1 MERFMRK
8 VIKIINDIPLFKKI
22 FSIFFIF
29 VFIPLLILSSQFIS
43 QIDFYINHKLHS
55 QIENA
60 SNMTIS
66 NFKKAIELA
75 INLAYTIYSDPRVIE
90 TINTRYLSIEEF
102 YDAYEKN
109 IKPILQNARI
119 LYPQILQITIYCD
132 NPTILNSDG
141 LAFLTEE
148 YKKFFQKGEKEGKD
162 LYVLSGL
169 ENEKPYVSIMLN
181 LNFYEQYVPKY
192 QHSTIKKFLRIDL
205 NRVYLNS
212 ILSTFK
218 DGHIF
223 IADEEDTVYFS
234 DLLYYNQVERLSNL
248 LKEEKNQTVVFD
260 KLLSTELPYFE
271 NWRFIVTTNN
281 SGISKRLFEH
291 QRNYIAI
298 VVLCFMLAFFAL
310 FLIVNSVVSRLSVLA
325 RHIKKARKQQF
336 ESISIE
342 AGKDEIGQVM
352 EEFNI
357 MAQKIKQLLEKEI
370 KYELKQKELA
380 LEKKQAEINALQ
392 SQINPHFLFNTLETI
407 RMRSMLKREFETANA
422 IKLLAKLLKRSIR
435 WEYDLITIEE
445 EISAI
450 YDYLEIQKYRF
461 GEKLKFEIEV
471 EEDVKS
477 TKIPKMTIQPLV
489 ENACVHGIENSKG
502 EGRIVVKVFKEGDMI
517 SIHVEDNG
525 KGMEDEKLA
534 ELLRSIKGLSS
545 DKASSVGLKNVFRR
559 LELFYDKD
567 FSFEILRGELGG
579 LKVVIK
585 IPDKRDFEDA
595 VQSIDS

>member
-1 MERFMRK
+1 MRK

-22 FSIFFIF
+22 FSIFFVF

-43 QIDFYINHKLHS
+43 QIDFYINDKLHS
-55 QIENA
+55 QLENA
-60 SNMTIS
+60 SNMAIS

-90 TINTRYLSIEEF
+90 TVNTPYLSVEEF
-102 YDAYEKN
+102 YYAYEKN
-109 IKPILQNARI
+109 IKPVLQNARI
-119 LYPQILQITIYCD
+119 LYPQISQITIYCN
-132 NPTILNSDG
+132 NPTILNADG
-141 LAFLTEE
+141 LAFLTDE
-148 YKKFFQKGEKEGKD
+148 YKKFLQKGEKEGKN

-169 ENEKPYVSIMLN
+169 ENEKPYVSIVLN

-192 QHSTIKKFLRIDL
+192 QNSKFKKFLRIDL

-223 IADEEDTVYFS
+223 IADDKDTVYFS
-234 DLLYYNQVERLSNL
+234 DLLYYNQVGRLSDL
-248 LKEEKNQTVVFD
+248 LKEEKNQTIVFE

-271 NWRFIVTTNN
+271 NWRYIVTTNN
-281 SGISKRLFEH
+281 SEISKRLLEH
-291 QRNYIAI
+291 QRNYLAI
-298 VVLCFMLAFFAL
+298 VVLCFLLAFFAL
-310 FLIVNSVVSRLSVLA
+310 FLIVNSVINRLSLLA

-336 ESISIE
+336 ESIDIE
-342 AGKDEIGQVM
+342 AGKDEIGQVI

-357 MAQKIKQLLEKEI
+357 MAQKIKELLEKEI
-370 KYELKQKELA
+370 KYKLKQKELA

-407 RMRSMLKREFETANA
+407 RMRSMLKKEFETAKV

-435 WEYDLITIEE
+435 WGNDLITIEE

-502 EGRIVVKVFKEGDMI
+502 EGKVLVKVFKEGDMI
-517 SIHVEDNG
+517 AIHVEDNG
-525 KGMEDEKLA
+525 KGLEDDKIT
-534 ELLRSIKGLSS
+534 ELLRSIKGVSS
-545 DKASSVGLKNVFRR
+545 DMASSVGLKNVFRR

-567 FSFEILRGELGG
+567 FSFDVLRGELGG

-585 IPDKRDFEDA
+585 IPNKREFEDA
-595 VQSIDS
+595 VQSVDS

>member
-162 LYVLSGL
+162 LYLLSGL

>member
-43 QIDFYINHKLHS
+43 QIDFYINDKLHS
-55 QIENA
+55 QLENA

-90 TINTRYLSIEEF
+90 TVNTRYLSVEEF

-119 LYPQILQITIYCD
+119 LYPQISQITIYCD
-132 NPTILNSDG
+132 NPTILNADG

-148 YKKFFQKGEKEGKD
+148 YKKFFQKGGKEGKN

-169 ENEKPYVSIMLN
+169 ENEKPYVSIVLN

-192 QHSTIKKFLRIDL
+192 QQSTIKKFLRIDL

-234 DLLYYNQVERLSNL
+234 DLLYYNQVGRLTDL
-248 LKEEKNQTVVFD
+248 LKEEKNQTIVFE
-260 KLLSTELPYFE
+260 KLLSTEIPYFE
-271 NWRFIVTTNN
+271 NWRYIVTTNN

-291 QRNYIAI
+291 QRNYLAI
-298 VVLCFMLAFFAL
+298 VVLCFVLAFFAL

-336 ESISIE
+336 ESINIE
-342 AGKDEIGQVM
+342 AGKDEIGQVI

-357 MAQKIKQLLEKEI
+357 MAQKIKELLEKEI
-370 KYELKQKELA
+370 KYELRQKELA

-407 RMRSMLKREFETANA
+407 RMRSMLKKKFETANA

-435 WEYDLITIEE
+435 WENDLITIEE
-445 EISAI
+445 EILAI

-461 GEKLKFEIEV
+461 GEKLKFEVEV

-517 SIHVEDNG
+517 VIRVEDNG

-534 ELLRSIKGLSS
+534 ELLRSIKALSS
-545 DKASSVGLKNVFRR
+545 DKTSSVGLKNVFRR

-567 FSFEILRGELGG
+567 FSFDIFRGELGG

-585 IPDKRDFEDA
+585 IPNKRDFEDA
-595 VQSIDS
+595 VQSVDS

>member
-43 QIDFYINHKLHS
+43 QIYFYINDKLRS
-55 QIENA
+55 QLENA

-90 TINTRYLSIEEF
+90 TVNNRYSSVEEF

-119 LYPQILQITIYCD
+119 LYPQISQITIYCD
-132 NPTILNSDG
+132 NPTILNADG

-148 YKKFFQKGEKEGKD
+148 YKKFFQKGEKEGKN

-169 ENEKPYVSIMLN
+169 ENEKPYVSIVLN

-223 IADEEDTVYFS
+223 IADEKDTVYFS
-234 DLLYYNQVERLSNL
+234 DLLYYNQVGRLSDI
-248 LKEEKNQTVVFD
+248 LKEEKNQTIVSE

-271 NWRFIVTTNN
+271 NWRYIVTTNN
-281 SGISKRLFEH
+281 SGISKRLLEH
-291 QRNYIAI
+291 QRNYLAI
-298 VVLCFMLAFFAL
+298 VVLCFTLAFFAL
-310 FLIVNSVVSRLSVLA
+310 FLIVNSVVNRLSILA

-336 ESISIE
+336 ESINIE
-342 AGKDEIGQVM
+342 AGKDEIGQVI

-357 MAQKIKQLLEKEI
+357 MAQKIKELLEKEI
-370 KYELKQKELA
+370 KYELRQKELA

-407 RMRSMLKREFETANA
+407 RMRSMLKKEFETANT

-435 WEYDLITIEE
+435 WENDLITIEE
-445 EISAI
+445 EISSI

-461 GEKLKFEIEV
+461 GEKLKFEIDV

-477 TKIPKMTIQPLV
+477 IKIPKMTIQPLV

-502 EGRIVVKVFKEGDMI
+502 EGRIVVKVFKECDVI
-517 SIHVEDNG
+517 AITIEDNG
-525 KGMEDEKLA
+525 KGLEDNKIT
-534 ELLRSIKGLSS
+534 ELLRSVKGLSS

-567 FSFEILRGELGG
+567 FSFDILRGQLGG

-585 IPDKRDFEDA
+585 IPNKRDFEDA
-595 VQSIDS
+595 VQSVDS

>member
-1 MERFMRK
+1 MKRFMRRS
-8 VIKIINDIPLFKKI
+8 IKIVNDIPLFKKI

-29 VFIPLLILSSQFIS
+29 VFIPLLFLSSQFIS
-43 QIDFYINHKLHS
+43 QIDFYINDKLHS
-55 QIENA
+55 QLENA
-60 SNMTIS
+60 SSITIS

-90 TINTRYLSIEEF
+90 TVNTRYFSVEEF

-119 LYPQILQITIYCD
+119 LYPQISQITIYCD
-132 NPTILNSDG
+132 NPTILNADG
-141 LAFLTEE
+141 LAFLTDE
-148 YKKFFQKGEKEGKD
+148 YKKFLQKGEKEGKN

-169 ENEKPYVSIMLN
+169 ENEKPYVSIVLN

-192 QHSTIKKFLRIDL
+192 QQSTIKKFLRIDL

-223 IADEEDTVYFS
+223 IADKKGTVYFS
-234 DLLYYNQVERLSNL
+234 DLLYYNQVGRLGEL
-248 LKEEKNQTVVFD
+248 LKEEKNQTIVFE

-271 NWRFIVTTNN
+271 NWRYIVTTNN

-291 QRNYIAI
+291 QRNYLAI
-298 VVLCFMLAFFAL
+298 VVLCFTLAFFAL
-310 FLIVNSVVSRLSVLA
+310 FLIINSVVSRLSVLA

-336 ESISIE
+336 ESINIE
-342 AGKDEIGQVM
+342 AGKDEIGQVI

-357 MAQKIKQLLEKEI
+357 MARKIKELLEKEI
-370 KYELKQKELA
+370 KYELRQKELA

-407 RMRSMLKREFETANA
+407 HMRSMLKKEFETANA

-435 WEYDLITIEE
+435 WENDLITIEE

-471 EEDVKS
+471 DEDVKS

-502 EGRIVVKVFKEGDMI
+502 EGRIVVKVLKEGDMI
-517 SIHVEDNG
+517 AIHVEDNG
-525 KGMEDEKLA
+525 IGLEDDKIT
-534 ELLRSIKGLSS
+534 ELLRSVKGLSS
-545 DKASSVGLKNVFRR
+545 DKVSSVGLKNVFRR
-559 LELFYDKD
+559 LELFYNKD
-567 FSFEILRGELGG
+567 FSFEILRSQLGG

-585 IPDKRDFEDA
+585 IPNKRDFEYA
-595 VQSIDS
+595 VQSVDS

>member
-1 MERFMRK
+1 MRRS
-8 VIKIINDIPLFKKI
+8 IKIVNDIPLFKKI

-29 VFIPLLILSSQFIS
+29 VFIPLLFLSSQFIS
-43 QIDFYINHKLHS
+43 QIDFYINDKLHS
-55 QIENA
+55 QLENA
-60 SNMTIS
+60 SSITIS

-90 TINTRYLSIEEF
+90 TVNTRYFSVEEF

-119 LYPQILQITIYCD
+119 LYPQISQITIYCD
-132 NPTILNSDG
+132 NPTILNADG
-141 LAFLTEE
+141 LAFLTDE
-148 YKKFFQKGEKEGKD
+148 YKKFLQKGEKEGKN

-169 ENEKPYVSIMLN
+169 ENEKPYVSIVLN

-192 QHSTIKKFLRIDL
+192 QQSTIKKFLRIDL

-223 IADEEDTVYFS
+223 IADKKGTVYFS
-234 DLLYYNQVERLSNL
+234 DLLYYNQVGRLGEL
-248 LKEEKNQTVVFD
+248 LKEEKNQTIVFE
-260 KLLSTELPYFE
+260 KLLSIELPYFE
-271 NWRFIVTTNN
+271 NWRYIVTTNN

-291 QRNYIAI
+291 QRNYLAI
-298 VVLCFMLAFFAL
+298 VVLCFTLAFFAL

-336 ESISIE
+336 ESINIE
-342 AGKDEIGQVM
+342 AGKDEIGQVI

-357 MAQKIKQLLEKEI
+357 MARKIKELLEKEI
-370 KYELKQKELA
+370 KYELRQKELA

-407 RMRSMLKREFETANA
+407 RMRSMLKKEFETANA

-435 WEYDLITIEE
+435 WENDLITIEE

-471 EEDVKS
+471 DEDVKS

-502 EGRIVVKVFKEGDMI
+502 EGRIVVKVLKEGDMI
-517 SIHVEDNG
+517 AIHVEDNG
-525 KGMEDEKLA
+525 KGLEDDKIT
-534 ELLRSIKGLSS
+534 ELLRSVKGLSS
-545 DKASSVGLKNVFRR
+545 DKVSSVGLKNVFRR
-559 LELFYDKD
+559 LELFYNKD
-567 FSFEILRGELGG
+567 FSFEILRSQLGG

-585 IPDKRDFEDA
+585 IPNKRDFEYA
-595 VQSIDS
+595 VQSVDS

>member
-1 MERFMRK
+1 MG
-8 VIKIINDIPLFKKI
+8 KIVKILNNIPLFKKI

-43 QIDFYINHKLHS
+43 QIDFYINDKLHS
-55 QIENA
+55 QLENA

-90 TINTRYLSIEEF
+90 TVNTRYFSVEEF

-119 LYPQILQITIYCD
+119 LYPQISQITIYCD
-132 NPTILNSDG
+132 NPTILNADG

-148 YKKFFQKGEKEGKD
+148 YKKFFQKGEKKGKN

-169 ENEKPYVSIMLN
+169 ENEKPYVSIVLN

-234 DLLYYNQVERLSNL
+234 DLLYYNQIGRLSDL
-248 LKEEKNQTVVFD
+248 LKEEKNQTIVFE
-260 KLLSTELPYFE
+260 KLLSTEIPYFE
-271 NWRFIVTTNN
+271 NWRYIVTTNN

-291 QRNYIAI
+291 QRNYLAI
-298 VVLCFMLAFFAL
+298 VVLCFVLAFFAL

-336 ESISIE
+336 ESINIE
-342 AGKDEIGQVM
+342 AGKDEIGQVI

-357 MAQKIKQLLEKEI
+357 MAQKIKELLEKEI
-370 KYELKQKELA
+370 KYELRQKELA

-407 RMRSMLKREFETANA
+407 RMRSMLKKEYETANA

-435 WEYDLITIEE
+435 WEKDLITIEE
-445 EISAI
+445 EVSAI

-461 GEKLKFEIEV
+461 GEKLKFEIDV
-471 EEDVKS
+471 EEGVKS

-517 SIHVEDNG
+517 VIRVEDSG
-525 KGMEDEKLA
+525 KGLEDEKL
-534 ELLRSIKGLSS
+534 EQLLRAIKGLSS

-567 FSFEILRGELGG
+567 FSFEIFRGELGG

-585 IPDKRDFEDA
+585 IPNKRDFEDA
-595 VQSIDS
+595 VQSVDS

>member
-1 MERFMRK
+1 MRK

-43 QIDFYINHKLHS
+43 QIDFYINDKLHS
-55 QIENA
+55 QLENA

-90 TINTRYLSIEEF
+90 TVNTRYMSVEEF

-119 LYPQILQITIYCD
+119 LYPQISQITIYCD
-132 NPTILNSDG
+132 NPTILNADG
-141 LAFLTEE
+141 LAFLTDE
-148 YKKFFQKGEKEGKD
+148 YKKFLQKGEKEGKN

-169 ENEKPYVSIMLN
+169 ENEKPYVSIVLN

-192 QHSTIKKFLRIDL
+192 QQSTIKKFLRIDL

-223 IADEEDTVYFS
+223 IADEKDTVYFS
-234 DLLYYNQVERLSNL
+234 DLLYYNQVGRLSDL
-248 LKEEKNQTVVFD
+248 LKEEKNQTIVFE

-271 NWRFIVTTNN
+271 NWRYIVTTNN
-281 SGISKRLFEH
+281 NGISKRLLEH
-291 QRNYIAI
+291 QRNYLAI
-298 VVLCFMLAFFAL
+298 VVLCFVLAFFAL
-310 FLIVNSVVSRLSVLA
+310 FLIINSVVSRLSLLA

-336 ESISIE
+336 ESINIE
-342 AGKDEIGQVM
+342 AGKDEIGQVI

-357 MAQKIKQLLEKEI
+357 MAQKIKELLEKEI
-370 KYELKQKELA
+370 KYELRQKELA

-407 RMRSMLKREFETANA
+407 RMRSMLKKEFETANA

-435 WEYDLITIEE
+435 WENDLITIEE
-445 EISAI
+445 EVSAI

-461 GEKLKFEIEV
+461 GEKLKFEVEV

-502 EGRIVVKVFKEGDMI
+502 EGRILVKVFKEGDMI
-517 SIHVEDNG
+517 AIHVEDNG
-525 KGMEDEKLA
+525 KGLEDDKIT
-534 ELLRSIKGLSS
+534 ELLRFVKGLSS

-567 FSFEILRGELGG
+567 FSFDILRGELGG

-585 IPDKRDFEDA
+585 IPNKRDFEDA
-595 VQSIDS
+595 VQSVDS

>member
-1 MERFMRK
+1 MRR

-22 FSIFFIF
+22 FSIFFMF

-43 QIDFYINHKLHS
+43 QIDFYINDRLHS

-66 NFKKAIELA
+66 NFKKVIELA

-90 TINTRYLSIEEF
+90 TINTRYLSVEEF
-102 YDAYEKN
+102 YDTYEKN

-119 LYPQILQITIYCD
+119 LYPQISQITIYCD
-132 NPTILNSDG
+132 NPTILNADG

-148 YKKFFQKGEKEGKD
+148 YKKFFQKGEKEGKN

-192 QHSTIKKFLRIDL
+192 QPSPIKKFLRIDL

-223 IADEEDTVYFS
+223 IADEKGIVYFS

-271 NWRFIVTTNN
+271 NWRFIVTTDN
-281 SGISKRLFEH
+281 SGISKRLLEH

-298 VVLCFMLAFFAL
+298 VLLCFMLAFFAL
-310 FLIVNSVVSRLSVLA
+310 FLIVNSVVNRLSVLA
-325 RHIKKARKQQF
+325 KHIKKARKQQF
-336 ESISIE
+336 ESINIE
-342 AGKDEIGQVM
+342 TGKDEIGQVI

-357 MAQKIKQLLEKEI
+357 MAQKIKELLEKEI

-407 RMRSMLKREFETANA
+407 RMRSMLKKEFETANA

-445 EISAI
+445 EVSAI

-461 GEKLKFEIEV
+461 GEKLKFEVEV
-471 EEDVKS
+471 EEDIKS

-545 DKASSVGLKNVFRR
+545 DKTSSVGLKNVFRR

-585 IPDKRDFEDA
+585 IPGKRDFEDA

>member
-1 MERFMRK
+1 MRK
-8 VIKIINDIPLFKKI
+8 ISKIINDIPLFKKI

-43 QIDFYINHKLHS
+43 QIDFYINDKLHS
-55 QIENA
+55 QLENA

-75 INLAYTIYSDPRVIE
+75 NNLAYTIYSDPRVIE
-90 TINTRYLSIEEF
+90 TVNTRYLSVEEF

-119 LYPQILQITIYCD
+119 LYPQISQITIYCD
-132 NPTILNSDG
+132 NPTILNADG

-148 YKKFFQKGEKEGKD
+148 YKKFFQKGGKEGKN

-169 ENEKPYVSIMLN
+169 ENEKPYVSIVLN

-192 QHSTIKKFLRIDL
+192 QQSTIKKFLRIDL

-234 DLLYYNQVERLSNL
+234 DLLYYNQVGRLSDL
-248 LKEEKNQTVVFD
+248 LKEEKNQTIVFE
-260 KLLSTELPYFE
+260 KLLSTEIPYFE
-271 NWRFIVTTNN
+271 NWRYIVTTNN
-281 SGISKRLFEH
+281 SGISKKLFEH
-291 QRNYIAI
+291 QRNYLAI
-298 VVLCFMLAFFAL
+298 VVLCFVLAFFAL

-336 ESISIE
+336 ESINIE
-342 AGKDEIGQVM
+342 AGKDEIGQVI

-357 MAQKIKQLLEKEI
+357 MAQKIKELLEKEI
-370 KYELKQKELA
+370 KYELRQKELA

-407 RMRSMLKREFETANA
+407 RMRSMLKKEFETANT

-435 WEYDLITIEE
+435 WENDLITIEE
-445 EISAI
+445 EILAI
-450 YDYLEIQKYRF
+450 YYYLEIQKYRF
-461 GEKLKFEIEV
+461 GEKLKFEVEV

-502 EGRIVVKVFKEGDMI
+502 EGRIVIKVFKEGDMI
-517 SIHVEDNG
+517 VIRVEDNG
-525 KGMEDEKLA
+525 KGMEDEKLT

-567 FSFEILRGELGG
+567 FSFDIFRGELGG
-579 LKVVIK
+579 LIVVIK
-585 IPDKRDFEDA
+585 IPNKRDFEDA
-595 VQSIDS
+595 VQSVDS

>member
-1 MERFMRK
+1 M
-8 VIKIINDIPLFKKI
+8 
-22 FSIFFIF
+22 F

-43 QIDFYINHKLHS
+43 QIDFYINDRLHG

-66 NFKKAIELA
+66 NFKKVVELA

-90 TINTRYLSIEEF
+90 TINTRYLSVEEF
-102 YDAYEKN
+102 YDTYEKN

-119 LYPQILQITIYCD
+119 LYPQISQITIYCD
-132 NPTILNSDG
+132 NPTILNADG

-148 YKKFFQKGEKEGKD
+148 YKKFFQKGEKEGKN

-192 QHSTIKKFLRIDL
+192 QPSPIKKFLRIDL

-223 IADEEDTVYFS
+223 IADEKGIVYFS

-271 NWRFIVTTNN
+271 NWRFIVTTDN
-281 SGISKRLFEH
+281 SGISKRLLEH

-298 VVLCFMLAFFAL
+298 VLLCFMLAFFAL
-310 FLIVNSVVSRLSVLA
+310 FLIVNSVVNRLSVLA
-325 RHIKKARKQQF
+325 KHIKKARKQQF
-336 ESISIE
+336 ESINIE
-342 AGKDEIGQVM
+342 AGKDEIGQVI

-357 MAQKIKQLLEKEI
+357 MAQKIKELLEKEI

-407 RMRSMLKREFETANA
+407 RMRSMLKKEFETANA

-445 EISAI
+445 EVSAI

-461 GEKLKFEIEV
+461 GEKLKFEVKVDENI
-471 EEDVKS
+471 KS

-489 ENACVHGIENSKG
+489 ENACVHGVENSKG

>member
-1 MERFMRK
+1 MRR

-22 FSIFFIF
+22 FSIFFMF

-43 QIDFYINHKLHS
+43 QIDFYINDRLHS
-55 QIENA
+55 QIKNA

-66 NFKKAIELA
+66 NFKKVIELA

-90 TINTRYLSIEEF
+90 TINTRYLSVEEF
-102 YDAYEKN
+102 YDTYEKN

-119 LYPQILQITIYCD
+119 LYPQISQITIYCD
-132 NPTILNSDG
+132 NPTILNADG

-148 YKKFFQKGEKEGKD
+148 YKKFFQKGEKEGKN

-192 QHSTIKKFLRIDL
+192 QPSPIKKFLRIDL

-223 IADEEDTVYFS
+223 IADEKGIVYFS

-271 NWRFIVTTNN
+271 NWRFIVTTDN
-281 SGISKRLFEH
+281 SGISKRLLEH

-298 VVLCFMLAFFAL
+298 VLLCFMLAFFAL
-310 FLIVNSVVSRLSVLA
+310 FLIVNSVVNRLSVLA
-325 RHIKKARKQQF
+325 KHIKKARKQQF
-336 ESISIE
+336 ESINIE
-342 AGKDEIGQVM
+342 AGKDEIGQVI

-357 MAQKIKQLLEKEI
+357 MAQKIKELLEKEI

-407 RMRSMLKREFETANA
+407 RMRSMLKKEFETANA

-445 EISAI
+445 EVSAI

-461 GEKLKFEIEV
+461 GEKLKFEVEV
-471 EEDVKS
+471 EEDIKS

-489 ENACVHGIENSKG
+489 ENACVHGVENSKG

>member
-1 MERFMRK
+1 MRK

-162 LYVLSGL
+162 LYLLSGL

>member
-1 MERFMRK
+1 MRK

-43 QIDFYINHKLHS
+43 QIDFYINDKLHS
-55 QIENA
+55 QLENA

-90 TINTRYLSIEEF
+90 TVNTRYLSVEEF

-119 LYPQILQITIYCD
+119 LYPQISQITIYCD
-132 NPTILNSDG
+132 NPTILNADG

-148 YKKFFQKGEKEGKD
+148 YKKFFQKGGKEGKN

-169 ENEKPYVSIMLN
+169 ENEKPYVSIVLN

-192 QHSTIKKFLRIDL
+192 QQSTIKKFLRIDL

-234 DLLYYNQVERLSNL
+234 DLLYYNQVGRLTDL
-248 LKEEKNQTVVFD
+248 LKEEKNQTIVFE
-260 KLLSTELPYFE
+260 KLLSTEIPYFE
-271 NWRFIVTTNN
+271 NWRYIVTTNN

-291 QRNYIAI
+291 QRNYLAI
-298 VVLCFMLAFFAL
+298 VVLCFVLAFFAL

-336 ESISIE
+336 ESINIE
-342 AGKDEIGQVM
+342 AGKDEIGQVI

-357 MAQKIKQLLEKEI
+357 MAQKIKELLEKEI
-370 KYELKQKELA
+370 KYELRQKELA

-407 RMRSMLKREFETANA
+407 RMRSMLKKKFETANA

-435 WEYDLITIEE
+435 WENDLITIEE
-445 EISAI
+445 EILAI

-461 GEKLKFEIEV
+461 GEKLKFEVEV

-517 SIHVEDNG
+517 VIRVEDNG

-534 ELLRSIKGLSS
+534 ELLRSIKALSS
-545 DKASSVGLKNVFRR
+545 DKTSSVGLKNVFRR

-567 FSFEILRGELGG
+567 FSFDIFRGELGG

-585 IPDKRDFEDA
+585 IPNKRDFEDA
-595 VQSIDS
+595 VQSVDS

>member
-1 MERFMRK
+1 MRK
-8 VIKIINDIPLFKKI
+8 ISKIINDIPLFKKI

-43 QIDFYINHKLHS
+43 QIDFYINDKLHS
-55 QIENA
+55 QLENA

-90 TINTRYLSIEEF
+90 TVNTRYLSVEEF

-119 LYPQILQITIYCD
+119 LYPQISQITIYCD
-132 NPTILNSDG
+132 NPTILNADG

-148 YKKFFQKGEKEGKD
+148 YKKFFQKGGKEGKN

-169 ENEKPYVSIMLN
+169 ENEKPYVSIVLN

-192 QHSTIKKFLRIDL
+192 QQSTIKKFLRIDL

-234 DLLYYNQVERLSNL
+234 DLLYYNQVGRLSDL
-248 LKEEKNQTVVFD
+248 LKEEKNQTIVFE
-260 KLLSTELPYFE
+260 KLLSTEIPYFE
-271 NWRFIVTTNN
+271 NWRYIVTTNN

-291 QRNYIAI
+291 QRNYLAI
-298 VVLCFMLAFFAL
+298 VVLCFVLAFFAL

-336 ESISIE
+336 ESINIE
-342 AGKDEIGQVM
+342 AGKDEIGQVI

-357 MAQKIKQLLEKEI
+357 MAQKIKELLEKEI
-370 KYELKQKELA
+370 KYELRQKELA

-407 RMRSMLKREFETANA
+407 RMRSMLKKEFETANA

-435 WEYDLITIEE
+435 WENDLITIEE
-445 EISAI
+445 EILAI
-450 YDYLEIQKYRF
+450 YYYLEIQKYRF
-461 GEKLKFEIEV
+461 GEKLKFEVEV
-471 EEDVKS
+471 EEDIKS

-517 SIHVEDNG
+517 VIRVEDNG

-534 ELLRSIKGLSS
+534 ELLRAIKGLSS

-567 FSFEILRGELGG
+567 FSFDIFRGELGG

-585 IPDKRDFEDA
+585 IPNKRDFEDA
-595 VQSIDS
+595 VQSVDS

>member
-8 VIKIINDIPLFKKI
+8 ISKIINDIPLFKKI

-43 QIDFYINHKLHS
+43 QIDFYINDKLHS
-55 QIENA
+55 QLENA

-90 TINTRYLSIEEF
+90 TVNTRYLSVEEF

-119 LYPQILQITIYCD
+119 LYPQISQITIYCD
-132 NPTILNSDG
+132 NPTILNADG

-148 YKKFFQKGEKEGKD
+148 YKKFFQKGGKEGKN

-169 ENEKPYVSIMLN
+169 ENEKPYVSIVLN

-192 QHSTIKKFLRIDL
+192 QQSTIKKFLRIDL

-234 DLLYYNQVERLSNL
+234 DLLYYNQVGRLSDL
-248 LKEEKNQTVVFD
+248 LKEEKNQTIVFE
-260 KLLSTELPYFE
+260 KLLSTEIPYFE
-271 NWRFIVTTNN
+271 NWRYIVTTNN

-291 QRNYIAI
+291 QRNYLAI
-298 VVLCFMLAFFAL
+298 VVLCFVLAFFAL

-336 ESISIE
+336 ESINIE
-342 AGKDEIGQVM
+342 AGKDEIGQVI

-357 MAQKIKQLLEKEI
+357 MAQKIKELLEKEI
-370 KYELKQKELA
+370 KYELRQKELA

-407 RMRSMLKREFETANA
+407 RMRSMLKKEFETANA

-435 WEYDLITIEE
+435 WENDLITIEE
-445 EISAI
+445 EILAI
-450 YDYLEIQKYRF
+450 YYYLEIQKYRF
-461 GEKLKFEIEV
+461 GEKLKFEVEV
-471 EEDVKS
+471 EEDIKS

-517 SIHVEDNG
+517 VIRVEDNG

-534 ELLRSIKGLSS
+534 ELLRAIKGLSS

-567 FSFEILRGELGG
+567 FSFDIFRGELGG

-585 IPDKRDFEDA
+585 IPNKRDFEDA
-595 VQSIDS
+595 VQSVDS

>member
-1 MERFMRK
+1 MRK

-43 QIDFYINHKLHS
+43 QIDFYLNDKLHGQLES
-55 QIENA
+55 A
-60 SNMTIS
+60 SNMAIS

-90 TINTRYLSIEEF
+90 TVNTRYLSVEEF

-109 IKPILQNARI
+109 IKPVLQNARI
-119 LYPQILQITIYCD
+119 LYPQISQITIYCN
-132 NPTILNSDG
+132 NPTILNADG
-141 LAFLTEE
+141 LAFLTYE
-148 YKKFFQKGEKEGKD
+148 YKKFLQKGEKEGKN

-169 ENEKPYVSIMLN
+169 ENEKPYVSIVLN

-192 QHSTIKKFLRIDL
+192 QNSKFKKFLRIDL

-223 IADEEDTVYFS
+223 IADDKDTVYFS
-234 DLLYYNQVERLSNL
+234 DLLYYNQVGRLSDL
-248 LKEEKNQTVVFD
+248 LKEEKNQTIVFE

-271 NWRFIVTTNN
+271 NWRYIVTTN
-281 SGISKRLFEH
+281 SSEISKRLLEH
-291 QRNYIAI
+291 QRNYLAI
-298 VVLCFMLAFFAL
+298 VVLCFLLAFFAL
-310 FLIVNSVVSRLSVLA
+310 FLIVNSVINRLSLLA

-336 ESISIE
+336 ESIAIE
-342 AGKDEIGQVM
+342 AGKDEIGQVI

-357 MAQKIKQLLEKEI
+357 MAQKIKELLEKEI
-370 KYELKQKELA
+370 KYKLKQKELA

-407 RMRSMLKREFETANA
+407 RMRSMLKKEFETANA

-435 WEYDLITIEE
+435 WENDLITIEE
-445 EISAI
+445 EISTI

-461 GEKLKFEIEV
+461 GEKLKFEIDV

-477 TKIPKMTIQPLV
+477 IKIPKMTIQPLV
-489 ENACVHGIENSKG
+489 ENACVHGIENTKG
-502 EGRIVVKVFKEGDMI
+502 EGKVLVKVFKEGDMI
-517 SIHVEDNG
+517 AIHVEDNG
-525 KGMEDEKLA
+525 KGLEDDKIT
-534 ELLRSIKGLSS
+534 ELLRSIKGVSS
-545 DKASSVGLKNVFRR
+545 DMASSVGLKNVFRR
-559 LELFYDKD
+559 LELFYDKN
-567 FSFEILRGELGG
+567 FSFDILRGQLGG

-585 IPDKRDFEDA
+585 IPNKREFKDA
-595 VQSIDS
+595 VQSVDS

>member
-1 MERFMRK
+1 MRR

-22 FSIFFIF
+22 FSIFFMF

-43 QIDFYINHKLHS
+43 QIDFYINDRLHG

-66 NFKKAIELA
+66 NFKKVVELA

-90 TINTRYLSIEEF
+90 TINTRYLSVEEF
-102 YDAYEKN
+102 YDTYEKN

-119 LYPQILQITIYCD
+119 LYPQISQITIYCD
-132 NPTILNSDG
+132 NPTILNADG

-148 YKKFFQKGEKEGKD
+148 YKKFFQKGEKEGKN

-192 QHSTIKKFLRIDL
+192 QPSPIKKFLRIDL

-223 IADEEDTVYFS
+223 IADEKGIVYFS

-271 NWRFIVTTNN
+271 NWRFIVTTDN
-281 SGISKRLFEH
+281 SGISKRLLEH

-298 VVLCFMLAFFAL
+298 VLLCFMLAFFAL
-310 FLIVNSVVSRLSVLA
+310 FLIVNSVVNRLSVLA
-325 RHIKKARKQQF
+325 KHIKKARKQQF
-336 ESISIE
+336 ESINIE
-342 AGKDEIGQVM
+342 AGKDEIGQVI

-357 MAQKIKQLLEKEI
+357 MAQKIKELLEKEI

-407 RMRSMLKREFETANA
+407 RMRSMLKKEFETANA

-445 EISAI
+445 EVSAI

-461 GEKLKFEIEV
+461 GEKLKFEVKVDENI
-471 EEDVKS
+471 KS

-489 ENACVHGIENSKG
+489 ENACVHGVENSKG

>member
-1 MERFMRK
+1 MKRFMRRS
-8 VIKIINDIPLFKKI
+8 IKIVNDIPLFKKI

-29 VFIPLLILSSQFIS
+29 VFIPLLFLSSQFIS
-43 QIDFYINHKLHS
+43 QIDFYINDKLHS
-55 QIENA
+55 QLENA
-60 SNMTIS
+60 SSITIS

-90 TINTRYLSIEEF
+90 TVNTRYFSVEEF

-119 LYPQILQITIYCD
+119 LYPQISQITIYCD
-132 NPTILNSDG
+132 NPTILNADG
-141 LAFLTEE
+141 LAFLTDE
-148 YKKFFQKGEKEGKD
+148 YKKFLQKGEKEGKN

-169 ENEKPYVSIMLN
+169 ENEKPYVSIVLN

-192 QHSTIKKFLRIDL
+192 QQSTIKKFLRIDL

-223 IADEEDTVYFS
+223 IADKKGTVYFS
-234 DLLYYNQVERLSNL
+234 DLLYYNQVGRLGEL
-248 LKEEKNQTVVFD
+248 LKEEKNQTIVFE
-260 KLLSTELPYFE
+260 KLLSIELPYFE
-271 NWRFIVTTNN
+271 NWRYIVTTNN

-291 QRNYIAI
+291 QRNYLAI
-298 VVLCFMLAFFAL
+298 VVLCFTLAFFAL

-336 ESISIE
+336 ESINIE
-342 AGKDEIGQVM
+342 AGKDEIGQVI

-357 MAQKIKQLLEKEI
+357 MARKIKELLEKEI
-370 KYELKQKELA
+370 KYELRQKELA

-407 RMRSMLKREFETANA
+407 RMRSMLKKEFETANA

-435 WEYDLITIEE
+435 WENDLITIEE

-471 EEDVKS
+471 DEDVKS

-502 EGRIVVKVFKEGDMI
+502 EGRIVVKVLKEGDMI
-517 SIHVEDNG
+517 AIHVEDNG
-525 KGMEDEKLA
+525 KGLEDDKIT
-534 ELLRSIKGLSS
+534 ELLRSVKGLSS
-545 DKASSVGLKNVFRR
+545 DKVSSVGLKNVFRR
-559 LELFYDKD
+559 LELFYNKD
-567 FSFEILRGELGG
+567 FSFEILRSQLGG

-585 IPDKRDFEDA
+585 IPNKRDFEYA
-595 VQSIDS
+595 VQSVDS

>member
-1 MERFMRK
+1 MEGFMRR

-22 FSIFFIF
+22 FSIFFMF

-43 QIDFYINHKLHS
+43 QIDFYINDRLHS
-55 QIENA
+55 QIKNA

-66 NFKKAIELA
+66 NFKKVIELA

-90 TINTRYLSIEEF
+90 TINTRYLSVEEF
-102 YDAYEKN
+102 YDTYEKN

-119 LYPQILQITIYCD
+119 LYPQISQITIYCD
-132 NPTILNSDG
+132 NPTILNADG

-148 YKKFFQKGEKEGKD
+148 YKKFFQKGEKEGKN

-192 QHSTIKKFLRIDL
+192 QPSPIKKFLRIDL

-223 IADEEDTVYFS
+223 IADEKGIVYFS

-271 NWRFIVTTNN
+271 NWRFIVTTDN
-281 SGISKRLFEH
+281 SGISKRLLEH

-298 VVLCFMLAFFAL
+298 VLLCFMLAFFAL
-310 FLIVNSVVSRLSVLA
+310 FLIVNSVVNRLSVLA
-325 RHIKKARKQQF
+325 KHIKKARKQQF
-336 ESISIE
+336 ESINIE
-342 AGKDEIGQVM
+342 AGKDEIGQVI

-357 MAQKIKQLLEKEI
+357 MAQKIKELLEKEI

-407 RMRSMLKREFETANA
+407 RMRSMLKKEFETANA

-445 EISAI
+445 EVSAI

-461 GEKLKFEIEV
+461 GEKLKFEVEV
-471 EEDVKS
+471 EEDIKS

-489 ENACVHGIENSKG
+489 ENACVHGVENSKG

>member
-1 MERFMRK
+1 MKRFMRRS
-8 VIKIINDIPLFKKI
+8 VKIVNDIPLFKKI

-29 VFIPLLILSSQFIS
+29 VFIPLLVLSSQFIS
-43 QIDFYINHKLHS
+43 QIDFYINDKLHS
-55 QIENA
+55 QLENA
-60 SNMTIS
+60 SSITIS

-75 INLAYTIYSDPRVIE
+75 INLAYTIYSDPRIIE
-90 TINTRYLSIEEF
+90 TVNTRYMSVEEF

-119 LYPQILQITIYCD
+119 LYPQISQITIYCD
-132 NPTILNSDG
+132 NPTILNADG
-141 LAFLTEE
+141 LAFLTDE
-148 YKKFFQKGEKEGKD
+148 YKKFLQKGEKEGKN

-169 ENEKPYVSIMLN
+169 ENEKPYVSIVLN

-192 QHSTIKKFLRIDL
+192 QQSTIKKFLRIDL

-223 IADEEDTVYFS
+223 IADKKGTVYFS
-234 DLLYYNQVERLSNL
+234 DLLYYNQVGRLSEL
-248 LKEEKNQTVVFD
+248 LKEEKNQTIVFE

-271 NWRFIVTTNN
+271 NWRYIVTTNN

-291 QRNYIAI
+291 QRNYLAI
-298 VVLCFMLAFFAL
+298 VVLCFTLAFFAL

-336 ESISIE
+336 ESINIE
-342 AGKDEIGQVM
+342 AGKDEIGQVI

-357 MAQKIKQLLEKEI
+357 MTQKIKELLEKEI
-370 KYELKQKELA
+370 KYELRQKELA

-407 RMRSMLKREFETANA
+407 RMRSMLKKEFETANA

-435 WEYDLITIEE
+435 WENDLITIEE

-489 ENACVHGIENSKG
+489 ENACVHGVENSKG
-502 EGRIVVKVFKEGDMI
+502 EGRIVVKVLKEGDMI
-517 SIHVEDNG
+517 AIHVEDNG
-525 KGMEDEKLA
+525 IGLEDDKIT
-534 ELLRSIKGLSS
+534 ELLRSVKGLSS
-545 DKASSVGLKNVFRR
+545 DKVSSVGLKNVFRR
-559 LELFYDKD
+559 LELFYNKD
-567 FSFEILRGELGG
+567 FSFEILRSQLGG

-585 IPDKRDFEDA
+585 IPNKRDFEYA
-595 VQSIDS
+595 VQSVDS

>member
-1 MERFMRK
+1 MRRS
-8 VIKIINDIPLFKKI
+8 VKIVNDIPLFKKI

-29 VFIPLLILSSQFIS
+29 VFIPLLVLSSQFIS
-43 QIDFYINHKLHS
+43 QIDFYINDKLHS
-55 QIENA
+55 QLENA
-60 SNMTIS
+60 SSITIS

-75 INLAYTIYSDPRVIE
+75 INLAYTIYSDPRIIE
-90 TINTRYLSIEEF
+90 TVNTRYMSVEEF

-119 LYPQILQITIYCD
+119 LYPQISQITIYCD
-132 NPTILNSDG
+132 NPTILNADG
-141 LAFLTEE
+141 LAFLTDE
-148 YKKFFQKGEKEGKD
+148 YKKFLQKGEKEGKN

-169 ENEKPYVSIMLN
+169 ENEKPYVSIVLN

-192 QHSTIKKFLRIDL
+192 QQSTIKKFLRIDL

-223 IADEEDTVYFS
+223 IADKKGTVYFS
-234 DLLYYNQVERLSNL
+234 DLLYYNQVGRLSEL
-248 LKEEKNQTVVFD
+248 LKEEKNQTIVFE

-271 NWRFIVTTNN
+271 NWRYIVTTNN

-291 QRNYIAI
+291 QRNYLAI
-298 VVLCFMLAFFAL
+298 VVLCFTLAFFAL

-336 ESISIE
+336 ESINIE
-342 AGKDEIGQVM
+342 AGKDEIGQVI

-357 MAQKIKQLLEKEI
+357 MTQKIKELLEKEI
-370 KYELKQKELA
+370 KYELRQKELA

-407 RMRSMLKREFETANA
+407 RMRSMLKKEFETANA

-435 WEYDLITIEE
+435 WENDLITIEE

-489 ENACVHGIENSKG
+489 ENACVHGVENSKG
-502 EGRIVVKVFKEGDMI
+502 EGRIVVKVLKEGDMI
-517 SIHVEDNG
+517 AIHVEDNG
-525 KGMEDEKLA
+525 IGLEDDKIT
-534 ELLRSIKGLSS
+534 ELLRSVKGLSS
-545 DKASSVGLKNVFRR
+545 DKVSSVGLKNVFRR
-559 LELFYDKD
+559 LELFYNKD
-567 FSFEILRGELGG
+567 FSFEILRSQLGG

-585 IPDKRDFEDA
+585 IPNKRDFEYA
-595 VQSIDS
+595 VQSVDS